1 MGLTRRMGLALW
13 TAMKTQW
20 FPLHLVTACA
30 VLFLAPTLSAERDE
44 IKMLQDF
51 GWLLSSNLEALDLNE
66 AEKKAVIRGFSTGL
80 EGHEG
85 PANIQQV
92 QMELQSY
99 LQSRFMNAQARKN
112 EAFFE
117 EIAQRDGVIKSDS
130 GLYYEIIEAGSGRKA
145 GPEDSVKVHYVGTLA
160 DGTEFDSSRRRGEP
174 ATFPVAGVVPGFAE
188 GVQLVGPGGRVRLY
202 IPPNLGYGE
211 NPQPGSPIPPNA
223 TLIFDVE
230 MIDINP

>member
-1 MGLTRRMGLALW
+1 MVMKSLRLPLGVALMSAALALVP
-13 TAMKTQW
+13 A
-20 FPLHLVTACA
+20 
-30 VLFLAPTLSAERDE
+30 LAADRDE
-44 IKMLQDF
+44 LKMLQDF
-51 GWLLSSNLEALDLNE
+51 GWLLSSNLESLDLNE
-66 AEKKAVIRGFSTGL
+66 EEKRAVIRGFSSGL

-92 QMELQSY
+92 QMELQRY
-99 LQSRFMNAQARKN
+99 LQGRFMSAQQKKN
-112 EAFFE
+112 QAFFKE
-117 EIAQRDGVIKSDS
+117 LESREGVRKSET
-130 GLYYEIIEAGSGRKA
+130 GLYYEIIEEGGRVKA
-145 GPEDSVKVHYVGTLA
+145 GPEDSVKVHYVGTLT

-188 GVQLVGPGGRVRLY
+188 GVQLVGEGGRVRLY

>member
-1 MGLTRRMGLALW
+1 MVMKSLRLPLGVALLSAALALVP
-13 TAMKTQW
+13 A
-20 FPLHLVTACA
+20 
-30 VLFLAPTLSAERDE
+30 LAADRDE
-44 IKMLQDF
+44 LKMLQDF
-51 GWLLSSNLEALDLNE
+51 GWLLSSNLESLDLNE
-66 AEKKAVIRGFSTGL
+66 EEKRAVIRGFSSGL

-92 QMELQSY
+92 QMELQRY
-99 LQSRFMNAQARKN
+99 LQGRFMSAQQKKN
-112 EAFFE
+112 QAFFKE
-117 EIAQRDGVIKSDS
+117 LESREGVRKSET
-130 GLYYEIIEAGSGRKA
+130 GLYYEIIEEGGRVKA
-145 GPEDSVKVHYVGTLA
+145 GPEDSVKVHYVGTLT

-188 GVQLVGPGGRVRLY
+188 GVQLVGEGGRVRLY